1 MIHME
6 CQELLSTK
14 KKKKLK
20 PSSTAVMIDVIPTS
34 NFQLI
39 RLLDSDININ
49 SDVIPTSNFQLIRLL
64 DSDININSN
73 ALAYVTQCL
82 IG

>member
-6 CQELLSTK
+6 CQVIIYK

-49 SDVIPTSNFQLIRLL
+49 S
-64 DSDININSN
+64 N
-73 ALAYVTQCL
+73 ALAYVNDVWLDNIKNLRRYIVIT
-82 IG
+82 